1 MQSVSVRTGR
11 YEEEGGDRLM
21 AGKKMMV
28 NMFDALAITYCDTGR
43 LPLLNSS
50 YPLQYNYDT

>member
-1 MQSVSVRTGR
+1 MQSVSVRTGK

-21 AGKKMMV
+21 AGKKKV

-50 YPLQYNYDT
+50 YPL